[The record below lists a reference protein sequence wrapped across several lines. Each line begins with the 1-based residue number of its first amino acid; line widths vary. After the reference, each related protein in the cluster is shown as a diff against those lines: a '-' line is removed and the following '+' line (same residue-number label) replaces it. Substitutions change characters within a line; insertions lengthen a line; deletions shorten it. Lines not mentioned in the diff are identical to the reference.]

1 MDLGTGLLGLVARS
15 GSICFEG
22 WGLDWVGRCAFDLGC
37 GIGGNVMNDGKYKS
51 RKKMR
56 FPRQEV
62 TIAHQTQFQ
71 ASLSE

>member
-1 MDLGTGLLGLVARS
+1 MLGGACV
-15 GSICFEG
+15 
-22 WGLDWVGRCAFDLGC
+22 FDLGC

-51 RKKMR
+51 GKKMR

-62 TIAHQTQFQ
+62 TIAQQTQFQ

>member
-1 MDLGTGLLGLVARS
+1 MLGGGHAS
-15 GSICFEG
+15 
-22 WGLDWVGRCAFDLGC
+22 DLGC

-51 RKKMR
+51 GKKMHQLFPRPLSANTMR